1 MEWNHLLKVWNQSYI
16 RLVGVDFRRLDRLAP
31 PEPVLLRANR
41 FIVHMRGRA
50 VHRVGDREFH
60 ADGCCVIH
68 AGRGQAVHCRLL
80 SDAVEICGID
90 YQCWPAF
97 PYRQPDG
104 EMPDAAVTFGF
115 PPPNPLAIQ
124 EQVAEILKGWSDR
137 ERPMVAGL
145 NLKGRLYQLF
155 HEIIE
160 QAESHA
166 RGSGQSV
173 ADRIIRYIELHHH
186 EPISVAGI
194 AERFHYSERHLAKLI
209 KRRTGYTPLEFLTRC
224 RIEHA
229 KRLLRTTES
238 SVKEIA
244 ERVGYADMFYFMR
257 LFKRLTGMPPNRYRL
272 MARAMPDADHPVAEH
287 PGAER
292 PIAAHPYANRPY
304 DGSDSDIDPA
314 ASIDYPLDRIENHY
328 QRSTIEGAREEDM
341 LNLGKAKGKLAALG
355 LAALLGACSSGQTDG
370 GGSGTEPAAANP
382 ANGAQTS
389 VGAQSSDAAQSSG
402 GMRTEAEAAA
412 FPRTF
417 VDDTGKEIMI
427 EKQPERIAVGHFAEM
442 EYFFALDVPP
452 VASPLA
458 AEILREFRVTI
469 GDYAANA
476 DVADLGDVV
485 SPDLEKLL
493 EVEPDLIIGT
503 LGLHEEVYDQLNA
516 IAPVVMFESA
526 GEWDDRL
533 REYAALIGKEDKAES
548 YIAELKQAMRDAN
561 RKLEPYR
568 GETTALLRIAG
579 PQQFG
584 AMGTKPYKF
593 YYEVE
598 DGLGL
603 TAPEG
608 YPETWQVVSLEGL
621 AGMDSD
627 HLVIFEYTSEYE
639 AKIAEF
645 EKNGVWNSLK
655 AVKNGNVHFID
666 IAAATNGPFA
676 IRHAIA
682 ELVRSFTS

>member
-1 MEWNHLLKVWNQSYI
+1 MEWHHLLNVWNQAYI
-16 RLVGVDFRRLDRLAP
+16 RLVGVDFRRLDRHSPPAP
-31 PEPVLLRANR
+31 ALLRANR
-41 FIVHMRGRA
+41 FIVQTRGRA

-60 ADGCCVIH
+60 ADGCYVIH
-68 AGRGQAVHCRLL
+68 AGRGQTVHCRLL
-80 SDAVEICGID
+80 SDEADICGID

-97 PYRQPDG
+97 PYRRPAG

-115 PPPNPLAIQ
+115 PPPDPLAIQ
-124 EQVAEILKGWSDR
+124 EQTEAILKGWNDR

-145 NLKGRLYQLF
+145 KLKGRLYQLF

-166 RGSGQSV
+166 RGSGPSV
-173 ADRIIRYIELHHH
+173 ADRIIRYIETHHH

-209 KRRTGYTPLEFLTRC
+209 KRRTGCTPTEYLTRC

-229 KRLLRTTES
+229 KRLLRTTEA

-244 ERVGYADMFYFMR
+244 GRVGYADMYYFMR

-272 MARAMPDADHPVAEH
+272 MARAVPDAGHRAAEH
-287 PGAER
+287 PGPGR
-292 PIAAHPYANRPY
+292 PANTHPRANRPS
-304 DGSDSDIDPA
+304 DGSDSYIVPA
-314 ASIDYPLDRIENHY
+314 ASIDYPLDGNENHY
-328 QRSTIEGAREEDM
+328 QENAIEGAGGEDM
-341 LNLGKAKGKLAALG
+341 LNLGRAKGGLAALG
-355 LAALLGACSSGQTDG
+355 LAALIGACSAGQTDG
-370 GGSGTEPAAANP
+370 GGSATGAGPV
-382 ANGAQTS
+382 NGAQTA
-389 VGAQSSDAAQSSG
+389 VGAPASDAAPS
-402 GMRTEAEAAA
+402 RTEAEAAA

-417 VDDTGKEIMI
+417 VDDTGRQIVI
-427 EKQPERIAVGHFAEM
+427 GKQPERIAVGHFAEM

-458 AEILREFRVTI
+458 AEILQEFRVTI

-503 LGLHEEVYDQLNA
+503 IGLHEDVYDQLNA

-548 YIAELKQAMRDAN
+548 YIAGLKEAMRDAN
-561 RKLEPYR
+561 RMLEPYR

-579 PQQFG
+579 PLQFG
-584 AMGTKPYKF
+584 AMGTGPYKF
-593 YYEVE
+593 YYDAEE
-598 DGLGL
+598 GLGL

-621 AGMDSD
+621 AGMDPD
-627 HLVIFEYTSEYE
+627 HLVIFEYASEYE
-639 AKIAEF
+639 ARIAEF
-645 EKNGVWNSLK
+645 GKNGVWNSLR

-682 ELVRSFTS
+682 ELVKSFTA